1 MRPLPTDQDHT
12 GRSFDRA
19 ELENL
24 TAVLESGTLFAPKG
38 TFVKTLESAFA
49 KRLGVS
55 EVVATSSGSAAIHA
69 AVAALDLE
77 PGDEVITT
85 SVTDI
90 GALTPLLY
98 QGLIPVFADVAP
110 STGNVDAQTIEDR
123 LSPRTRAVIVTH
135 LFGNPCDME
144 TIVALARREGLI
156 LIEDCAQAF
165 GATYGGMPVGVLG
178 DIACFSLQQGKHIT
192 SGEGGLIA
200 TSDLDLAKRTR
211 LFVNKAWDYDDPSD
225 HDFLALNYRMT
236 ELQGA
241 VALAQLAKLD
251 EGVEVRRSNASRLD
265 EAISSIP
272 GLQAAGRA
280 RLAHPSYWRYALFV
294 DHDVIPGG
302 PGAVADELR
311 EMGVPSAAR
320 YIKKPA
326 FRCGLFRDQRT
337 FGTSRWPFTLASP
350 EAIDYSEALFPGTFG
365 LLERILVL
373 PWNERFTSDDVDGL
387 AMALSKAAEK
397 LARNAA

>member
-1 MRPLPTDQDHT
+1 LSPLPSDQDHT
-12 GRSFDRA
+12 GRSFDRT

-38 TFVKTLESAFA
+38 TFVKALESSFA
-49 KRLGVS
+49 ERIGLS
-55 EVVATSSGSAAIHA
+55 DVVAASSGTAAIHT

-90 GALTPLLY
+90 GGLTPLLY
-98 QGLIPVFADVAP
+98 QGLIPVFADVSP
-110 STGNVDAQTIEDR
+110 NTGNVDVKTIGDR
-123 LSPRTRAVIVTH
+123 LSPRTKAVIVTH

-144 TIVALARREGLI
+144 PIVNLARREGLL

-165 GATYGGMPVGVLG
+165 GATYGDMPVGVLG

-192 SGEGGLIA
+192 AGEGGLVA
-200 TSDLDLAKRTR
+200 TSDPNLAKRSR
-211 LFVNKAWDYDDPSD
+211 LYVNKAWDYDDPSD

-241 VALAQLAKLD
+241 VALAQLGKLD
-251 EGVEVRRSNASRLD
+251 EGVEVRRVNAARLD
-265 EAISSIP
+265 EAISAMP
-272 GLQAAGRA
+272 GLQAAEKAG
-280 RLAHPSYWRYALFV
+280 LANPSYWRYALLV

-302 PGAVADELR
+302 PGAVSEELR

-326 FRCGLFRDQRT
+326 FQTGLFRDQKT
-337 FGTSRWPFTLASP
+337 FGDSKWPFTLASP
-350 EAIDYSEALFPGTFG
+350 EAVDYSEERFAGTFDF
-365 LLERILVL
+365 LDHVLVL
-373 PWNERFTSDDVDGL
+373 PWNERFTTEDIDQLVV
-387 AMALSKAAEK
+387 ALSKAVEK
-397 LARNAA
+397 LARSAA